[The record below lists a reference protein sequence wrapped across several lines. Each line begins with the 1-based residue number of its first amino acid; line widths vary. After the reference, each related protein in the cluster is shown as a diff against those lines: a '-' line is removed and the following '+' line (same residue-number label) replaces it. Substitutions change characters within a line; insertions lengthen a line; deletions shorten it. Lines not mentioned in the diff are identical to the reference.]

1 MAALLVACVGL
12 QAAPQSFA
20 VALPE
25 LEGPVTMGI
34 FAADGTR
41 VRLLYRDADIGSIP
55 AGLNG
60 LIMTWDG
67 KDDAGSEVPPGT
79 YRARGLIHGPIRCT
93 SVPWMSER
101 SFYAELPPE
110 LPWQR
115 PLIPHDTI
123 VMKAP
128 PDELLDGRPLLR
140 ISAAREGQGV
150 ALEAEGQ
157 PVWSAPLDLGFNT
170 GDTVFL
176 RHGDAKGSAQ
186 LVIRSP
192 SGDVIHT
199 ITGLDR
205 IVPLNAGTLEVS
217 ADASLPTVNSGES
230 RP

>member
-1 MAALLVACVGL
+1 MAALLMAGAGL
-12 QAAPQSFA
+12 QAAPQNFA

-41 VRLLYRDADIGSIP
+41 VRLLCRDADIGSIP

-67 KDDAGSEVPPGT
+67 KDDTGAEVPPGT
-79 YRARGLIHGPIRCT
+79 YRARGLVHGPIRYT
-93 SVPWMSER
+93 AVPRMSER
-101 SFYAELPPE
+101 SFFPQQQPE

-115 PLIPHDTI
+115 PAISPDTI
-123 VMKAP
+123 VVKAP
-128 PDELLDGRPLLR
+128 PDELLDSRPLLG
-140 ISAAREGQGV
+140 IEAVREGQGV
-150 ALEAEGQ
+150 VLEAEGL
-157 PVWSAPLDLGFNT
+157 PVWSSPSDLAIAP
-170 GDTVFL
+170 GDEVFL
-176 RHGDAKGSAQ
+176 RHGDSKGSAL
-186 LVIRSP
+186 LVSRSP
-192 SGDVIHT
+192 SGDVIRT

-217 ADASLPTVNSGES
+217 ADASLPPVNSGES